1 MGGFGNERHADRV
14 STFIEGELVRL
25 RRFERGDAEVYRGF
39 VNDPE
44 TARRIDRAGNVTAEE
59 HAVWYEALVTSKH
72 ADVFAVDE
80 KATGTFIGLVWLYG
94 IEPRHARAEVRIVL
108 GKGHGRGCGTEA
120 LRLLVDHAFSTRAF
134 AKLWADVLAF
144 NEAAA
149 RAFENAG
156 FVREGLLRSDRFVG
170 DGRVDVI
177 RFGFVNPGAAR
188 R

>member
-44 TARRIDRAGNVTAEE
+44 IAHRVDRAGMVTAEE
-59 HAVWYEALVTSKH
+59 HAVWYDALVTSEH

-80 KATGTFIGLVWLYG
+80 KAAGTFIGLVWLYG

-108 GKGHGRGCGTEA
+108 GKSHGRGCGTEA
-120 LRLLVDHAFSTRAF
+120 LRLLVDHAFSTRAL

-149 RAFENAG
+149 RAFEKAG
-156 FVREGLLRSDRFVG
+156 FVREGLLRSDRFVA

-177 RFGFVNPGAAR
+177 RFGFMNPKLN
-188 R
+188 